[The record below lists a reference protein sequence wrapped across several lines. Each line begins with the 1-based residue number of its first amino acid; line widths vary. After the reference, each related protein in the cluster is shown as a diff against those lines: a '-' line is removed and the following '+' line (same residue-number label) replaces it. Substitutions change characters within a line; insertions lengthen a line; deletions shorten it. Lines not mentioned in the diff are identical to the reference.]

1 MGTSEQ
7 NRNFRGEE
15 INGRNQKFE
24 DALQELEAIV
34 KKLEGDI
41 PLDEAVKAFEK
52 GIELSKVCIADL
64 KAEKGKLALLVDDIN
79 NLTEELKLD

>member
-1 MGTSEQ
+1 MAEVK
-7 NRNFRGEE
+7 
-15 INGRNQKFE
+15 KFE
-24 DALQELEAIV
+24 EALQELENVV

-41 PLDEAVKAFEK
+41 PLDEAVSAFQK
-52 GIELSKVCIADL
+52 GIELSKICIQDL

>member
-1 MGTSEQ
+1 MA
-7 NRNFRGEE
+7 E
-15 INGRNQKFE
+15 IKKFE

-64 KAEKGKLALLVDDIN
+64 KSEKGKLSLLVDDIN